1 VQSRVDGNPIGA
13 EPRGTFT
20 RQSRVD
26 GSPIDAEAPRSFAR
40 RNCAEENPTG
50 AQSLGKFTRPQSRW
64 VIAQPEKL
72 NADESGITWSEICGS
87 ECIAR
92 LLFRKGFRCPEDVNA
107 FLRPRLSSLSDP
119 FLLPQMHAAVAHILE
134 ALNGRERIVLF
145 GDYDVDG
152 VTSLALLAEVLRA
165 YGSAPELFLPLR
177 MEEGYGLS
185 PESVERCLA
194 QYRPQLLIAID
205 CGTSSVKEIADL
217 RKRGVDVIVLDH
229 HEPKSAL
236 PNCIAIVNPKA
247 ADCGF
252 EYLCSVGIVFKL
264 CHALLKTAPLPE
276 FDLKSKLDLVA
287 LGTVADIVPLR
298 AENRLLVQ
306 RGAIEIGQT
315 SRIGLRKLMQLAG
328 VRPPIL
334 PEDIG
339 YRLGP
344 RLNAAGRL
352 STAEKS
358 LRLLLSDD
366 DGEATMLAA
375 ELDRQNRERQE
386 VEKQIFDSAIEKIE
400 DRLDPARDAAIVVG
414 APGWHQG
421 VLGIVASRIARRY
434 HRPTI
439 VIGFDENGIGKGS
452 GRSIEG
458 LNLVEALSCC
468 AERLDKFG
476 GHEMAAGLALQEENF
491 DLFAEAFRKAARE
504 ALSEEALRPC
514 VQLDHELAFTEID
527 INFLRWHEML
537 QPFGNGNPQ
546 PLFLAREVEPVAL
559 PRVVNEKHLIFR
571 LRQGNRHRRAVFF
584 DGVTNPLPPTPWDI
598 AFRIRADEYGGET
611 LVAMQIE
618 AVRQA
623 ERRACE

>member
-1 VQSRVDGNPIGA
+1 VLSPVDGNP
-13 EPRGTFT
+13 
-20 RQSRVD
+20 S
-26 GSPIDAEAPRSFAR
+26 SAEAAKSVTPQNR
-40 RNCAEENPTG
+40 AEENSVAARCP
-50 AQSLGKFTRPQSRW
+50 GKFSRPQSRW
-64 VIAQPEKL
+64 IIAERENL
-72 NADESGITWSEICGS
+72 NGSAISWQEICGS

-92 LLFRKGFRCPEDVNA
+92 LLSRKGFRCVEDVDA
-107 FLRPRLSSLSDP
+107 FLRPRLGSLNDP
-119 FLLPQMHAAVAHILE
+119 FLLPQMKAAVSRVLA
-134 ALNGRERIVLF
+134 ALDRQECIVLF

-152 VTSLALLAEVLRA
+152 VTSLALLAEMLRG
-165 YGSAPELFLPLR
+165 YGAVPELFLPLR

-185 PESVERCLA
+185 TESVERCLG
-194 QYRPQLLIAID
+194 QYRPQLLIAVD
-205 CGTSSVKEIADL
+205 CGTSSLKEIRDL
-217 RKRGVDVIVLDH
+217 RERGVDVVVLDH

-236 PNCIAIVNPKA
+236 PDCIAVVNPKTT
-247 ADCGF
+247 DCGLD
-252 EYLCSVGIVFKL
+252 YLCSVGIVFKL
-264 CHALLKTAPLPE
+264 CHALLKTRPLPQ

-298 AENRLLVQ
+298 GENRVLVQ
-306 RGAIEIGQT
+306 RGAIEIAR
-315 SRIGLRKLMQLAG
+315 SPRIGLKTLMQLAG

-358 LRLLLSDD
+358 LRLLLTDD
-366 DGEATMLAA
+366 DGEATRLAA
-375 ELDRQNRERQE
+375 ELDRQNRERQD
-386 VEKQIFDSAIEKIE
+386 VEKQIFDSAIEKLAGRF
-400 DRLDPARDAAIVVG
+400 DAARDAAIVIG
-414 APGWHQG
+414 ASGWHHG

-439 VIGFDENGIGKGS
+439 LVGFDENGIGKGS

-468 AERLDKFG
+468 AENLDKFG
-476 GHEMAAGLALQEENF
+476 GHEMAAGLALHEENF
-491 DLFAEAFRKAARE
+491 ERFAEAFRKAARDV
-504 ALSEEALRPC
+504 LSEEALQPC
-514 VQLDHELAFTEID
+514 VRVDDELAFAEID
-527 INFLRWHEML
+527 IDFLRWHEML

-546 PLFLAREVEPVAL
+546 PLFLAREVEPVAP

-584 DGVTNPLPPTPWDI
+584 DGATNSPPPTPWDI
-598 AFRIRADEYGGET
+598 AFRIRADEYDGET

-618 AVRQA
+618 AMRQA
-623 ERRACE
+623 ERRPCEP